1 VKRFLHKPA
10 HSGLPGTAVLL
21 PVFFF
26 LLLLSSRARDAA
38 VEPVLILVGA
48 EDRLVGA
55 EVVSK
60 KTVTFA
66 RGGM

>member
-21 PVFFF
+21 PVFF